1 MGISKDFPNFCFLRL
16 LYLSKLQT
24 KIIMSA
30 YVVRQWLFI
39 DIETD
44 DFGRIDFLLENLAAS
59 DAHIEA
65 LACVRISVMLCYA
78 TLTTCLF
85 NDQLELRHE
94 CHAHLF
100 FAVSA

>member
-1 MGISKDFPNFCFLRL
+1 MGVSKDCSNFL
-16 LYLSKLQT
+16 LLVVALSFESESKLQT

-44 DFGRIDFLLENLAAS
+44 DFGRIDFWKIWLRAC

-65 LACVRISVMLCYA
+65 LACVRSFRYAMLCYA
-78 TLTTCLF
+78 NYLLI
-85 NDQLELRHE
+85 
-94 CHAHLF
+94 
-100 FAVSA
+100 